1 MKYLKKEIMNSSSV
15 EAINDAFRAYK
26 SEFDKVKKK
35 LPRKFIKIFEEH
47 EYFHDAKV
55 PEISISTKYQE
66 VNGPK
71 YKLDPSV
78 IRLMIV
84 DYRDINKKW
93 EICLHKVKHFSCNV
107 NISGDFFKGIEFFC
121 YDEFLQVDD
130 NYFSWEICFSSGCSI
145 KTIFKKLTIKELHAT
160 DDKL

>member
-1 MKYLKKEIMNSSSV
+1 MCRSN
-15 EAINDAFRAYK
+15 NDAFRAYK
-26 SEFDKVKKK
+26 KEFDVVKKK

-55 PEISISTKYQE
+55 PEISISTRYQE
-66 VNGPK
+66 VDGPK

-84 DYRDINKKW
+84 DYRDISRRW
-93 EICLHKVKHFSCNV
+93 EICLHRIKHFSCDV
-107 NISGDFFKGIEFFC
+107 NISGDIFKGIDFFC
-121 YDEFLQVDD
+121 YDELLQVDD

-145 KTIFKKLTIKELHAT
+145 KTIFKKLTIQELYAT
-160 DDKL
+160 EN